1 MAKAKVVCEWRGTPI
16 LTDGNLYYVPDGFG
30 DFEFFRSED
39 EAIAHIEGADIEEE
53 F

>member
-1 MAKAKVVCEWRGTPI
+1 MAKVVQEYRGTPI

-30 DFEFFRSED
+30 DFFFFKSED

-53 F
+53 Y